1 MSECTVVLNVAG
13 PLATITLNRPHV
25 LNAQNEALMEA
36 LETAVDTV
44 ARLPDLRV
52 VVVRGAG
59 RAFSAGL
66 DLEMRARRTAGLLR
80 TSGTYPPATGVAGRD
95 HRRCRARPLSGGGL
109 QLAIACDIRVC
120 STDAKLGLPA
130 VLEGLFP
137 GLATVRLPRLI
148 GLGPARRLILSGEVI
163 EAPEALQLGLV
174 DHIVPAEGFEAGL
187 TGILE
192 TYLRVPPAAAAA
204 SKTLLRAAFEEPLS
218 ASIARLQPLMDRCR
232 AAPEAQAA
240 IAAWRERRRA
250 THVVSETK

>member
-1 MSECTVVLNVAG
+1 VLLNVAG

-25 LNAQNEALMEA
+25 LNAQDAALMEA
-36 LETAVDTV
+36 LESAVDTV
-44 ARLPDLRV
+44 ARMPDLRV

-66 DLEMRARRTAGLLR
+66 DLEMRARGEPPDFFERQERTRQRLESLNAI
-80 TSGTYPPATGVAGRD
+80 TVAAVHGP
-95 HRRCRARPLSGGGL
+95 CLGGGL

-120 STDAKLGLPA
+120 STDARLGLPA

-174 DHIVPAEGFEAGL
+174 DHVVPAETFDSELAA
-187 TGILE
+187 ILE

-204 SKTLLRAAFEEPLS
+204 SKTLMQAAFEEPLS
-218 ASIARLQPLMDRCR
+218 ASVDRLGPLMDRCR

-240 IAAWRERRRA
+240 IAAWRRRRS
-250 THVVSETK
+250 THVVSKTK